1 MGVCGE
7 PESKLRR
14 AYTQPKKQD
23 NENFDMERK
32 NTKTKKN
39 NKKVAQKKEA
49 ESSKDLVNSA
59 RDIERKI
66 EKQNTIR
73 SERDKKNIGKS
84 IYIRQSTRGTSI
96 LPEEYIAFPK
106 GQHYYQLTK
115 DENLKG
121 SKTVEIKISDSL
133 SEKIELFF
141 SLDNVCNPMDD
152 HSFGIS
158 IINNKQIGTKTFLGN
173 LQNSK
178 GDKIEFGESFIVD
191 FFFEREQII
200 IIEPK
205 INGKKTGQKYEFVLC
220 KLMTN
225 KDNKLAI
232 KIKDIG
238 TLEVSYKKLN
248 NKDMK
253 LINEISCFQFSITLT
268 HEIFEDPDNL
278 ENIYYVIKNIKDGK
292 KRRPVYKS
300 YEYKLEYKQK
310 KQTTL
315 ISLESDFLCNNNNE
329 LIFFEL
335 YCPSINQSS
344 CIGYSTFTLN
354 KLKSNFSKDCSEKT
368 EIKSKY
374 YGDLGMLYINY
385 NTTTKISFE
394 QFVKSGQIN
403 LDIAIDYTESNG
415 KPEDPSSLHYINGKD
430 DYEDAI
436 KSCGDIIAYYDYD
449 QLFPVYGFG
458 GIPPNENEV
467 NHCFNINFN
476 ENPEIQGIDK
486 IIEFYKRSLTE
497 VKFYGPTHFAPVI
510 NKVINEVNDDLENR
524 KEENHYYILM
534 ILTDGIII
542 DMKETIDCIV
552 EGSNL
557 PLSIVIIGIGKA
569 DFTNMEILDG
579 DEEPLI
585 DSFGN
590 IRKRDIVQFVRFEDF
605 KKNNK
610 INNGTELAEEVL
622 KEIPRQI
629 EEYFMFCGKFYKS
642 IE

>member
-141 SLDNVCNPMDD
+141 SLNNVCNPMDD

-158 IINNKQIGTKTFLGN
+158 IINNKQIGIKAFLGN
-173 LQNSK
+173 LQDAK

-205 INGKKTGQKYEFVLC
+205 INGKKTGQKEEFVLC

-225 KDNKLAI
+225 KDSKLKV
-232 KIKDIG
+232 KIESVG
-238 TLEVSYKKLN
+238 TLEVN
-248 NKDMK
+248 
-253 LINEISCFQFSITLT
+253 
-268 HEIFEDPDNL
+268 
-278 ENIYYVIKNIKDGK
+278 
-292 KRRPVYKS
+292 
-300 YEYKLEYKQK
+300 
-310 KQTTL
+310 
-315 ISLESDFLCNNNNE
+315 
-329 LIFFEL
+329 
-335 YCPSINQSS
+335 
-344 CIGYSTFTLN
+344 
-354 KLKSNFSKDCSEKT
+354 
-368 EIKSKY
+368 
-374 YGDLGMLYINY
+374 
-385 NTTTKISFE
+385 
-394 QFVKSGQIN
+394 
-403 LDIAIDYTESNG
+403 
-415 KPEDPSSLHYINGKD
+415 
-430 DYEDAI
+430 
-436 KSCGDIIAYYDYD
+436 
-449 QLFPVYGFG
+449 
-458 GIPPNENEV
+458 
-467 NHCFNINFN
+467 
-476 ENPEIQGIDK
+476 
-486 IIEFYKRSLTE
+486 
-497 VKFYGPTHFAPVI
+497 
-510 NKVINEVNDDLENR
+510 
-524 KEENHYYILM
+524 
-534 ILTDGIII
+534 
-542 DMKETIDCIV
+542 
-552 EGSNL
+552 
-557 PLSIVIIGIGKA
+557 
-569 DFTNMEILDG
+569 
-579 DEEPLI
+579 
-585 DSFGN
+585 
-590 IRKRDIVQFVRFEDF
+590 
-605 KKNNK
+605 
-610 INNGTELAEEVL
+610 
-622 KEIPRQI
+622 
-629 EEYFMFCGKFYKS
+629 
-642 IE
+642 

>member
-1 MGVCGE
+1 
-7 PESKLRR
+7 
-14 AYTQPKKQD
+14 
-23 NENFDMERK
+23 
-32 NTKTKKN
+32 
-39 NKKVAQKKEA
+39 
-49 ESSKDLVNSA
+49 
-59 RDIERKI
+59 
-66 EKQNTIR
+66 
-73 SERDKKNIGKS
+73 
-84 IYIRQSTRGTSI
+84 
-96 LPEEYIAFPK
+96 
-106 GQHYYQLTK
+106 
-115 DENLKG
+115 
-121 SKTVEIKISDSL
+121 
-133 SEKIELFF
+133 
-141 SLDNVCNPMDD
+141 
-152 HSFGIS
+152 
-158 IINNKQIGTKTFLGN
+158 
-173 LQNSK
+173 
-178 GDKIEFGESFIVD
+178 
-191 FFFEREQII
+191 
-200 IIEPK
+200 
-205 INGKKTGQKYEFVLC
+205 
-220 KLMTN
+220 MTN
-225 KDNKLAI
+225 KDSKLKV
-232 KIKDIG
+232 KIESVG
-238 TLEVSYKKLN
+238 TLEVNYRKLK
-248 NKDMK
+248 NKDK
-253 LINEISCFQFSITLT
+253 ELINEISCFQFSISLNN
-268 HEIFEDPDNL
+268 EIFENSDNL
-278 ENIYYVIKNIKDGK
+278 ENIYYVIRNIKDGK

-300 YEYKLEYKQK
+300 HEYNFEYKQK

-315 ISLESDFLCNNNNE
+315 ISFESDLLCNNKNE

-335 YCPSINQSS
+335 YCPSINKTS
-344 CIGYSTFTLN
+344 CIGYSSFTLN
-354 KLKSNFSKDCSEKT
+354 KLKSNFDKDCSEKT
-368 EIKSKY
+368 EIKSKD

-510 NKVINEVNDDLENR
+510 NKVINEVKDDLENR

-542 DMKETIDCIV
+542 DMKDTIDCIV

-610 INNGTELAEEVL
+610 INSGTELAEEVL